1 MVKFLQNTF
10 RRKHFLFF
18 FYRDD
23 EMDGKWEAPTI
34 DNPLC
39 KNGSNCGKWT
49 PPLIPNPAYKGP
61 WSAPLIDN
69 LNYRVCQSL
78 FFF

>member
-1 MVKFLQNTF
+1 
-10 RRKHFLFF
+10 
-18 FYRDD
+18 
-23 EMDGKWEAPTI
+23 MDGKWEAPTI

-69 LNYRVCQSL
+69 LNYRVCQSI

>member
-1 MVKFLQNTF
+1 MVRFIQNKF
-10 RRKHFLFF
+10 RRKHFLVF
-18 FYRDD
+18 FYRVD
-23 EMDGKWEAPTI
+23 EMDGKWEATTI

-39 KNGSNCGKWT
+39 KNGSGCGKWT

-69 LNYRVCQSL
+69 PNYRVCQSI

>member
-1 MVKFLQNTF
+1 
-10 RRKHFLFF
+10 
-18 FYRDD
+18 
-23 EMDGKWEAPTI
+23 MDGIWEAPTI

-39 KNGSNCGKWT
+39 KTVPGCGKWT
-49 PPLIPNPAYKGP
+49 PPMVSNPAYKVP

-69 LNYRVCQSL
+69 PNYQVCQSI